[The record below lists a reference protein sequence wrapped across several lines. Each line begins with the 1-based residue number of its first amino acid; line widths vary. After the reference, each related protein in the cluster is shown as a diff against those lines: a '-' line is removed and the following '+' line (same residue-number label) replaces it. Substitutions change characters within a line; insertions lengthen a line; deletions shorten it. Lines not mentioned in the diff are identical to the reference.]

1 MIIIGIPMQKNGEY
15 LKTQNANKKQEEKE
29 KRRES
34 MQVITKRCIV
44 GKKEKTTTEK
54 SKNKIETTYDKIRI
68 KQIAFVGMATNSY
81 AP

>member
-1 MIIIGIPMQKNGEY
+1 MIIIGIPTQKNGEY

-34 MQVITKRCIV
+34 MQVIAKRCIV